1 MKEIL
6 YSKKAPNPIGPYSQA
21 IGMNNLIF
29 TSGQIALNTEGILVS
44 EEIKEQTRQVII
56 NLKGILEDN
65 RSSLNQVIK
74 TIVFLKDINEF
85 PEMNEVYGEY
95 FNESQPARSTVE
107 VCRLPKGAKV
117 MIEVIAFR

>member
-1 MKEIL
+1 MKEKL

-21 IGMNNLIF
+21 IVCDNLIF
-29 TSGQIALNTEGILVS
+29 TSGQIALNTEGVLVS
-44 EEIKEQTRQVII
+44 EGIKEQTRQVII

-85 PEMNEVYGEY
+85 SEMNEVYGEY